1 MQISITIKLFRTSKQ
16 HTPLKFICHQ
26 IENSCMILVIIIHS
40 KRRIFEL
47 HCLLVEYRAFTSE
60 PNKETDLFTF
70 SSEVTIN
77 ANTRTRWL
85 MPEVIIPQY
94 MMIIC
99 IKFTPFYEN
108 FKPISS
114 RESTCILGF
123 LCVKHH
129 SLESTIYVLQR
140 RRSKTSWS
148 CRAHN
153 SKRITIKLTN
163 ISG

>member
-16 HTPLKFICHQ
+16 HTPLKFICNQ
-26 IENSCMILVIIIHS
+26 IENSCLILVIIIHS

-60 PNKETDLFTF
+60 HNKETDLFTF

-114 RESTCILGF
+114 RESPCILDSKLWCF
-123 LCVKHH
+123 THRKP
-129 SLESTIYVLQR
+129 TIYALQR
-140 RRSKTSWS
+140 RRSRTSWS

-153 SKRITIKLTN
+153 SKWITIKLTN